1 MIDDVSGDDLS
12 DDDQIAHF
20 GLFADYNP
28 LTFQEV
34 IKETKCQ
41 KSMNE
46 EIRSMEKNNTLELLD
61 LPKG

>member
-46 EIRSMEKNNTLELLD
+46 GDKINGKE
-61 LPKG
+61 